1 MKENPLIRLG
11 NIPVQTD
18 TIAGFFDQLS
28 SPHEKIRILEKD
40 GQLIRLKR
48 GLYVVDNRVSG
59 KPINIRLC
67 ANHIYGPSYVSL
79 QWALRWYGLIPER
92 VNTMT
97 SITTKRTRMFENAL
111 GRFTYYQVK
120 PDYFSIGIRSV
131 EEHGVTCLMACPEKT
146 LCDTILYDSYLP
158 PQSVKRLE
166 QYLEEDIRF
175 DTDALKDFDINIIEA
190 CTQTGRKEQILN
202 NLIKIIKKR

>member
-1 MKENPLIRLG
+1 MKKNPLVQLG

-18 TIAGFFDQLS
+18 TIAGLFDHLS
-28 SPHEKIRILEKD
+28 SPHEKIRIIEKD

-48 GLYVVDNRVSG
+48 GLYVVDDRVSG

-131 EEHGVTCLMACPEKT
+131 EEHGVACLMACPEKT

-175 DTDALKDFDINIIEA
+175 DTDALRDFDVSIIEA